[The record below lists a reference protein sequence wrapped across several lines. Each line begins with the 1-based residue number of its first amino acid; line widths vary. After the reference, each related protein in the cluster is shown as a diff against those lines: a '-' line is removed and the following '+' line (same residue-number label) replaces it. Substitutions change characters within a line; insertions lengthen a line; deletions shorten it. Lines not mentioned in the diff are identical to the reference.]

1 MQSWVLMIDGERV
14 KHSPAHRSDHPP
26 RVELRP
32 ALVEE
37 LGGLHQR
44 PKLLK
49 SFIRHAAIPIRLQT
63 ETGQFRRLQ

>member
-1 MQSWVLMIDGERV
+1 
-14 KHSPAHRSDHPP
+14 
-26 RVELRP
+26 
-32 ALVEE
+32 LVEE
-37 LGGLHQR
+37 LGCLHQR